1 MIYDS
6 LDTLPVKTFYK
17 IQETGNFKLLNPD
30 EESENETKELF
41 DRLSDEFNKIDKGD
55 NYETEFML
63 NKTIAYIESKENLCT
78 LGLQIL
84 RFELNQEVKEVIE
97 KELHIKIRTK
107 NTAYYYKDLER
118 VEGKMAVLNSK
129 KQKLIEQKK
138 KVSQNG
144 NSDSSFSIDDALA
157 SISAILGVSFDFNT
171 LSCTSYLAYKKQ
183 TASKVKSQEK
193 QLSNLKKY

>member
-17 IQETGNFKLLNPD
+17 IQETGNFKLLNLD
-30 EESENETKELF
+30 LENEEEAKTLF
-41 DRLSDEFNKIDKGD
+41 DQLSDEFNKIDKGD

-78 LGLQIL
+78 LGLEIL
-84 RFELNQEVKEVIE
+84 RFELNQEVKEAIE

-118 VEGKMAVLNSK
+118 VESKIAILNSK

-138 KVSQNG
+138 KANQKGNG
-144 NSDSSFSIDDALA
+144 DSIFSIDDALA
-157 SISAILGVSFDFNT
+157 SISAILGVSFDFNALT
-171 LSCTSYLAYKKQ
+171 CTPYLAYKKQ
-183 TASKVKSQEK
+183 TESKVKSQEK
-193 QLSNLKKY
+193 QLSNLKMN

>member
-17 IQETGNFKLLNPD
+17 IQETGNFKLLNLD
-30 EESENETKELF
+30 LENEEEAKTLF
-41 DRLSDEFNKIDKGD
+41 DQLSDEFNKIDKGD

-63 NKTIAYIESKENLCT
+63 NKTIAYIESKQNLCT
-78 LGLQIL
+78 LGLEIL
-84 RFELNQEVKEVIE
+84 RFELNQEVKEAIE

-183 TASKVKSQEK
+183 TESKVKSQEK
-193 QLSNLKKY
+193 QLSNLKMN